1 MNICDVK
8 MKLEFV
14 GIPDDEDWGT
24 ADSLR
29 HIGDKIK
36 VNSTKGFFDFE
47 LVLHGHSLISL
58 LSS

>member
-36 VNSTKGFFDFE
+36 VNSTGF
-47 LVLHGHSLISL
+47 LILNWSCMDIH
-58 LSS
+58 